1 MELKLGLIGI
11 SIEASRAPSL
21 HCMLGSIY
29 GAQVSYDLNDPGNNS
44 QVIFAQTLNRL
55 REEGYTGCNVTYP
68 FKQTA
73 MEFVDD
79 ADEAATTVGA
89 TNTLYL
95 KDGKVVATN
104 TDYSG
109 FIRGYQYRRGDAPA
123 GDTLLIG
130 AGGVGRAV
138 AFGLAKV
145 GGKTV
150 YIFDLNGADAQS
162 LAHSLIEAGMSAEV
176 ITSAQLAA
184 TAKKVSGLV
193 NCTPVGHLKSP
204 GNPLAVELFG
214 GQQWAFDAVYTPIDT
229 EFLCA
234 ANVAGLDLVSG
245 FDLFYYQG
253 IDAYQFFSQN
263 EIEPLAAL
271 APFKAKFDIHSKLVN

>member
-1 MELKLGLIGI
+1 MELKLGLIGM
-11 SIEASRAPSL
+11 SIAASRAPSL
-21 HCMLGSIY
+21 HRMLGNIY

-44 QVIFAQTLNRL
+44 RATFAQTLQRL

-73 MEFVDD
+73 MQFVDD

-95 KDGKVVATN
+95 KGGKVIATN

-109 FIRGYQYRRGDAPA
+109 FIRGYQHRRGGAPA

-145 GGKTV
+145 GGKKV
-150 YIFDLNGADAQS
+150 YIFDLNVADAQS
-162 LAHSLIEAGMSAEV
+162 LADSLIEAGVSAQV
-176 ITSAQLAA
+176 ISKAQLAA

-204 GNPLAVELFG
+204 GIPLAVELFG
-214 GQQWAFDAVYTPIDT
+214 GQEWAFDAVYTPMDT

-234 ANVAGLDLVSG
+234 ANQAGLDLVSG

-253 IDAYQFFSQN
+253 IDAYQFFSQS

-271 APFKAKFDIHSKLVN
+271 ESFKSKFDIHSELVN